1 MTQANQSEGI
11 SPELEEKIH
20 EMQVKSPSGCP
31 NFIGCSRS
39 WKSSC
44 RLCQRTRTTSSRCCL
59 KAPSRQPADQVL
71 KGVVDVPL
79 LLGLRGDHQRLPRPR
94 GVRVRQRGV
103 RGRTRGTRRD
113 LDVSIL
119 LPCLHSASC
128 PQARMVHR
136 PSNEPKCPSRCKLT
150 NFGRKRVWGLVLV
163 HSGRVISKPS
173 PTMQLLT

>member
-1 MTQANQSEGI
+1 MMTQANQSEGI

-31 NFIGCSRS
+31 NFIGRPRS

-79 LLGLRGDHQRLPRPR
+79 LLGLRGDHQRLPRPS

-103 RGRTRGTRRD
+103 GGRTRGTGRD
-113 LDVSIL
+113 LHVSIL
-119 LPCLHSASC
+119 LPAPAQCTRSEVVEGG
-128 PQARMVHR
+128 PQARIVQR

-150 NFGRKRVWGLVLV
+150 NFGRKRV
-163 HSGRVISKPS
+163 
-173 PTMQLLT
+173 

>member
-1 MTQANQSEGI
+1 MLMTHLRKHCQPLVTITMMTQANQSEGI

-20 EMQVKSPSGCP
+20 EMQVKSPCGCP
-31 NFIGCSRS
+31 NFIGRPRS

-79 LLGLRGDHQRLPRPR
+79 LLGLRGDHQRLPRPS

-103 RGRTRGTRRD
+103 GGRTRGTRRD

-128 PQARMVHR
+128 PQARMVER

-150 NFGRKRVWGLVLV
+150 NFGRKRV
-163 HSGRVISKPS
+163 
-173 PTMQLLT
+173 

>member
-1 MTQANQSEGI
+1 MTHLRKHCHLLVTITMMTQANQSEGI

-79 LLGLRGDHQRLPRPR
+79 LLGLRGDHQRLPRPS

-103 RGRTRGTRRD
+103 RGRTRGTGRD

-119 LPCLHSASC
+119 LPCLHHVRRLGWFRDRLTSLNAPVDAS
-128 PQARMVHR
+128 
-136 PSNEPKCPSRCKLT
+136 
-150 NFGRKRVWGLVLV
+150 
-163 HSGRVISKPS
+163 
-173 PTMQLLT
+173 

>member
-1 MTQANQSEGI
+1 MLMTHLRKHCQPLVTITMMTQANQSEGI

-31 NFIGCSRS
+31 NFIGCPRS

-103 RGRTRGTRRD
+103 GGRTRGTGRD
-113 LDVSIL
+113 LHVSIL
-119 LPCLHSASC
+119 LPAPAQCTRSEVVEGG
-128 PQARMVHR
+128 P
-136 PSNEPKCPSRCKLT
+136 
-150 NFGRKRVWGLVLV
+150 
-163 HSGRVISKPS
+163 
-173 PTMQLLT
+173 